1 MGDIRNGARTF
12 LNILAKACKLS
23 RFNGFRAGVTQI
35 LGADNAGS
43 LFAVWDPLCAVVDL
57 LVGTDNWFNQIDYQ
71 SETSGSE
78 DIPPA

>member
-1 MGDIRNGARTF
+1 MGSIRNGARMF
-12 LNILAKACKLS
+12 LNLLAKCCKLS
-23 RFNGFRAGVTQI
+23 RISGFRTGVTQI